1 MKLAMLRCCTTA
13 INLPGYEPSANA
25 LLRKLG
31 IEFVDVKG
39 FNCCGYPLKNI
50 NLKAYLHAS
59 ARNLA
64 LAERQS
70 LDLLTVCNC
79 CFGSLKRAQRL
90 FDEDSSTRD
99 DVSRSLQ
106 KEGLSYAGR
115 AQAMHLLQVLH
126 DVIGVDAIRER
137 VVRRFTGLRIAVHYG
152 CHLLRPKEV
161 VQFDNPFAPKKFDRL
176 LELTGAESVPWTAK
190 LDCCGSPMVG
200 IDDELA
206 MDLTER
212 KLRSA
217 KSAGAD
223 ALCVSCSYCQ
233 YQFEAVQRILI
244 ARRGSDCALPS
255 ILFPQ
260 LLGLSLGIEPADL
273 GLPSDELPTSVAA
286 AQIKAGSIPE
296 EALELSPRPR
306 PKCAPAPGTSDPVNG
321 PCASA
326 QGGPPR
332 IKTREALADDA
343 PMH

>member
-25 LLRKLG
+25 LLRELG

-64 LAERQS
+64 LAERES

-79 CFGSLKRAQRL
+79 CHGSLKRAQRL
-90 FDEDSSTRD
+90 FDEDSSMKD
-99 DVSRSLQ
+99 EVSRSLK
-106 KEGLSYAGR
+106 KESLSYAGR

-137 VVRRFTGLRIAVHYG
+137 IVRRFEGLRIAVHYG
-152 CHLLRPKEV
+152 CHLLRPKAV
-161 VQFDNPFAPKKFDRL
+161 VQFDNPFAPTKFDRL

-217 KSAGAD
+217 KSAGAG

-233 YQFEAVQRILI
+233 YQFETIQRILI

-260 LLGLSLGIEPADL
+260 LLGLSLGIAPADL
-273 GLPSDELPTSVAA
+273 GLGSDEFPTLAPP
-286 AQIKAGSIPE
+286 AQVEVGSIPG
-296 EALELSPRPR
+296 EAPELSIRPL
-306 PKCAPAPGTSDPVNG
+306 PKCAPALGTSGPVDG
-321 PCASA
+321 PCAGA
-326 QGGPPR
+326 QERVR
-332 IKTREALADDA
+332 IRSGEPISDDT